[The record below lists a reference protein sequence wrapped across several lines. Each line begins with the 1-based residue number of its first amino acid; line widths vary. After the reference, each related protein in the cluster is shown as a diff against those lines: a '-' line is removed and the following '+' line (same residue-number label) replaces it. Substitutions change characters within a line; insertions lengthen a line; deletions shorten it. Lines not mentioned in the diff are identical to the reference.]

1 MSDEQPTEAVK
12 PRSRWTAPVV
22 VGSIVVLGTA
32 FVFGL
37 LYPRA
42 RKAIAAGV
50 LISPI
55 PPIP

>member
-1 MSDEQPTEAVK
+1 MADAPQVEPV
-12 PRSRWTAPVV
+12 PRSRWTGVV

>member
-1 MSDEQPTEAVK
+1 MADPAQAETVK
-12 PRSRWTAPVV
+12 PRPRWTTPVV

>member
-1 MSDEQPTEAVK
+1 MADELQAQAVK
-12 PRSRWTAPVV
+12 PRPRWTAPVV
-22 VGSIVVLGTA
+22 VGSIIVLGTA

-37 LYPRA
+37 LYPKA

-55 PPIP
+55 PPLP

>member
-1 MSDEQPTEAVK
+1 MPDEPQPEPVK
-12 PRSRWTAPVV
+12 PQPRWTVPVV
-22 VGSIVVLGTA
+22 IGSIVVLGTA

>member
-1 MSDEQPTEAVK
+1 MADSAQTEAVK
-12 PRSRWTAPVV
+12 PRPRWTTPVV

-37 LYPRA
+37 LYPKA

-55 PPIP
+55 PPLP

>member
-1 MSDEQPTEAVK
+1 MPDAPQTQAVK
-12 PRSRWTAPVV
+12 PRPRWTVPVV

-42 RKAIAAGV
+42 RKAITAGV